1 MEKKNKYLGSLTK
14 LNKIFN
20 HEFNIISFFQND
32 SAKFKIFLEV
42 MINYFEDKKISIEQI
57 IERIPSGVASRAHK
71 LNIITDATRR
81 GYFMKI
87 TAPWDERK
95 KIISPSDQLLKEF
108 DNFLKKIT

>member
-20 HEFNIISFFQND
+20 HEFNVISFFQSD
-32 SAKFKIFLEV
+32 LAKFKIFLEV
-42 MINYFEDKKISIEQI
+42 MKNYSEDKKISIEQI
-57 IERIPSGVASRAHK
+57 IELIPSAIASRAHK

-81 GYFMKI
+81 GYFLKI
-87 TAPWDERK
+87 TAPWDERI
-95 KIISPSDQLLKEF
+95 KIISPSDLLIKEF